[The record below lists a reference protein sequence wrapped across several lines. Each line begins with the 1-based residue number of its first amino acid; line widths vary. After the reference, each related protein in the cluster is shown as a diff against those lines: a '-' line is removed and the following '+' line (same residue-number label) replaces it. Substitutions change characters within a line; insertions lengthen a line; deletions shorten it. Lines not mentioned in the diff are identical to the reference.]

1 MEYVWLV
8 LLGLG
13 VGTLGTLIGVGGGF
27 VLMPVLLL
35 VWPDRDPASLTAV
48 SLAVVFFNAASGSY
62 SYARMRRIDYRSGLL
77 FLITGIPG
85 AMLGAYLVNFVPR
98 TTFNFVFSLLLVAG
112 AAYIFFRGVGRSGQ
126 SPGPRD
132 TFQRDFVDAHGVH
145 HRYAFSLA
153 RGMSLSIL
161 VGMASSLLGIGGGII
176 HVPAMVSLL
185 HFPVHIATATS
196 QFILG
201 VMSLTGTVVHLCDG
215 SLGPDSAALVAA
227 LAGGAVIGAQLGAKL
242 SKRMHGRWIMRV
254 LAVALALVGLRILV
268 LAVMTALQAE

>member
-35 VWPDRDPASLTAV
+35 TWPDCDPASLTAV
-48 SLAVVFFNAASGSY
+48 SLAVVFFNAASGSF
-62 SYARMRRIDYRSGLL
+62 SYARMGRIDFRSGLL
-77 FLITGIPG
+77 FLIAGIPG
-85 AMLGAYLVNFVPR
+85 AMVGAYLVHFVPR
-98 TTFNFVFSLLLVAG
+98 TTFNFIFGLLLVAG
-112 AAYIFFRGVGRSGQ
+112 AAYIFFRGVGKSARP
-126 SPGPRD
+126 PGPRD
-132 TFQRDFVDAHGVH
+132 TFHRDFVDAHGVH
-145 HRYAFSLA
+145 HRYAFNLA
-153 RGMSLSIL
+153 RGMSLSAL

-201 VMSLTGTVVHLCDG
+201 TMALTGTVVHLGDG
-215 SLGPDSAALVAA
+215 SLGSASAALVAA
-227 LAGGAVIGAQLGAKL
+227 LAGGAVVGAQFGAKL

-254 LAVALALVGLRILV
+254 LAVALALAGLRILV
-268 LAVMTALQAE
+268 LAVTTSLQVE